1 MFEVNENMNS
11 RSNSKEIESNNLPLP
26 NKEPMSTED
35 INEITEVSTKQFN
48 STPRASLILSAN
60 FRKAESNWNKP
71 MDVAKAAINRK
82 YS

>member
-1 MFEVNENMNS
+1 MNT

-26 NKEPMSTED
+26 KKAPISTED
-35 INEITEVSTKQFN
+35 INEITEVSTKQFK
-48 STPRASLILSAN
+48 STPRASMLLSAN

-71 MDVAKAAINRK
+71 IDVAKAAINRK